1 MVLLDLRWYPLV
13 LLVCLLAG
21 GIGGATGLEPY
32 EFATSWPA
40 ADEGLMFPEGIATA
54 PNGDLYVTAFDSGT
68 YHSSIERHAADG
80 RLLSRIA
87 LPVNESWEAS
97 HPMDVAV
104 NRSGYVYVTDAVGG
118 PGRRGAVFVLSPEGV
133 LVDYWQPWDA
143 ADQALVYGIGIG
155 PDDHVFVTDYNA
167 DTVSEFTAGGDLV
180 AVYGGSH
187 GTGPGQ
193 FSMPVD
199 VAVAADGTCYVSNF
213 VQGTWEESKD
223 RRGYITRFVPG
234 GSWTGW
240 EFDGDWALMTC
251 LDDSGRLLVSNFVH
265 HGAAVTPIRGV
276 NADYAVYTYEADGTL
291 SGVMGSR
298 GEAAGQVER
307 PMGVVAGRSGEVYVT
322 ENAQRT
328 VQVWRPYASPPG
340 PLSASFAAYPQ
351 SGTAPLA
358 VRFLDYSTGA
368 AGWSWDFGDG
378 TSSNEHAPVHTYQR
392 PGHYTVSLTTVDLTG
407 GVKTETKYDYV
418 VSTGPAPTP
427 IQAPVAESWA
437 NATKGPAPLVV
448 AFTDESTGSPCGWVW
463 EFGDGETSSEQ
474 HPVHTYTAPGVY
486 LVNLTVFA
494 ASGSGRT
501 EYPIRI
507 RVAPDPRAP
516 VANFTLS
523 RDFGAAPLYVKFTD
537 TSVGSPASWRWD
549 FDGLA
554 WTTTASPTVVFR
566 RPGEYAV
573 TLTVANAFGSSTLTR
588 NLTVTGAMAHGSSGP
603 VVKIVG

>member
-21 GIGGATGLEPY
+21 GIGSATGLEPY
-32 EFATSWPA
+32 EYATSWPA
-40 ADEGLMFPEGIATA
+40 ADGRLMFPGGIATA

-97 HPMDVAV
+97 YPMDVAV
-104 NRSGYVYVTDAVGG
+104 NSTGYVYVTDAVGG
-118 PGRRGAVFVLSPEGV
+118 PGRKGAVFVLSPEGV
-133 LVDYWQPWDA
+133 LVDYWQPWAA
-143 ADQALVYGIGIG
+143 ADTALVYGVGIG
-155 PDDHVFVTDYNA
+155 PDDHVFVTDYNI

-180 AVYGGSH
+180 VVYGGSH

-213 VQGTWEESKD
+213 VQGEWEETNE

-234 GSWTGW
+234 GAWTGW
-240 EFDGDWALMTC
+240 VFDGDWALMTC
-251 LDDSGRLLVSNFVH
+251 LDDSGRLSVSNFVH
-265 HGAAVTPIRGV
+265 YGPPAAPVRGV
-276 NADYAVYTYEADGTL
+276 NADYAVYIYEADGTL
-291 SGVMGSR
+291 HGVIGSR

-307 PMGVVAGRSGEVYVT
+307 PMGVAAGRSGEVYVT
-322 ENAQRT
+322 ENARGS
-328 VQVWRPYASPPG
+328 VQMWRPYSSPPG

-351 SGTAPLA
+351 SGIVPFA

-368 AGWSWDFGDG
+368 SGWSWDFGDG
-378 TSSNEHAPVHTYQR
+378 TSSNEHAPAHTYQR
-392 PGHYTVSLTTVDLTG
+392 SGRYTVSLTVDTA
-407 GVKTETKYDYV
+407 GVTKTETKYDYIV
-418 VSTGPAPTP
+418 ATGAAPTP
-427 IQAPVAESWA
+427 IPAPVAESWA
-437 NATKGPAPLVV
+437 NTTKGPAPLVV

-463 EFGDGETSSEQ
+463 EFGDGATSSEQ
-474 HPVHTYTAPGVY
+474 NPVHTYTAPGVY

-501 EYPIRI
+501 EYPVRI
-507 RVAPDPRAP
+507 RVAPDSRAP

-523 RDFGAAPLYVKFTD
+523 RDSGTAPLYVRFTD
-537 TSVGSPASWRWD
+537 TSAGAPTSWRWD
-549 FDGLA
+549 FGGLA
-554 WTTTASPTVVFR
+554 WTTATSPNVVFR
-566 RPGEYAV
+566 RPGDYAV
-573 TLTVANAFGSSTLTR
+573 SLTVANAYGSSTLTR
-588 NLTVTGAMAHGSSGP
+588 NLSVAGAISRGLSGP